1 MESLFEEQDSRGS
14 VEENY
19 EGESTAESGNLESLA
34 GSDDGDRVQP
44 ESAHLKRGLNY
55 YIKREDTRERYY
67 VSGIWKVADVE
78 TVSRLYQRLD
88 QCNSSI
94 RFLYAFLDD
103 NHVHVIHDCTYTSS
117 ACRCFKP
124 KLIRKRSVRRQLFE
138 LERADVDAIINYF
151 FSRGKIYVY
160 GKMRIYQGAGF
171 SNRVV
176 YNRPNED
183 TWQRALQSKNV
194 SIPFPSD
201 EAIPRYYQTGAG
213 FDSEALFGDDATDE
227 ASVSENQGATRTSD
241 QRSIYSA
248 RTRRYHPYGLR
259 GNRTTATAEEIEKE
273 LLMILCTPLQETLI
287 SEDFQNNRVLKYLDE
302 TEQSV
307 KSALRCVDLK
317 FKNMSIGKLIEFYK
331 TKENFKY
338 GHPLW
343 FSHSISKFSE
353 TYMSITKSYN
363 VLILWIAFEFCGL
376 DVDEM
381 MEYNKDDLNLDTWIQ
396 ISTFVKKVFLWLQGK
411 FGRKYTLY
419 FIGPTQCGK
428 TMFADMIMDF
438 RLSVGVLKNFNKNT
452 TFPLNSCNNKD
463 MYYLNEP
470 NISPDHLEEW
480 KKLSGGDR
488 HNIDVKYKQGTTQAG
503 SKVLLTGNNYALPRD
518 PIFNSRIE
526 YFHCKYA
533 PFLRLTNSK
542 RYHPLALI
550 KLLEVAED
558 VLEEKI
564 VTDDI
569 IIVDNEVEYITV

>member
-1 MESLFEEQDSRGS
+1 MESLLEEQDSRGS
-14 VEENY
+14 FTQSN
-19 EGESTAESGNLESLA
+19 EGESAPEFRSNEFVA
-34 GSDDGDRVQP
+34 GSDDGTRIQP
-44 ESAHLKRGLNY
+44 ESIHLKRGISY
-55 YIKREDTRERYY
+55 YAKREDSRERYY
-67 VSGIWKVADVE
+67 VSGIWKVKDVE
-78 TVSRLYQRLD
+78 TVERLYKRLNE
-88 QCNSSI
+88 CNSAV
-94 RFLYAFLDD
+94 RFLYAFFDD
-103 NHVHVIHDCTYTSS
+103 NHIHVIHDCTYTSS
-117 ACRCFKP
+117 ACRCFKQ
-124 KLIRKRSVRRQLFE
+124 KLLRKRSIRRQLHE
-138 LERADVDAIINYF
+138 LEREDIDSIVNYF
-151 FSRGKIYVY
+151 FQGGKIHVY
-160 GKMRIYQGAGF
+160 GKMRIYQGTGF
-171 SNRVV
+171 SHRIT

-183 TWQRALQSKNV
+183 TWKRALQSKDV
-194 SIPFPSD
+194 RIPFADD
-201 EAIPRYYQTGAG
+201 EVIFGFNQGGAG
-213 FDSEALFGDDATDE
+213 FDSETIFGDDATDE
-227 ASVSENQGATRTSD
+227 ASVSENQRTQRQAD
-241 QRSIYSA
+241 QRSIHSSKSH
-248 RTRRYHPYGLR
+248 RYNPYGLR
-259 GNRTTATAEEIEKE
+259 GNRNTATAEEIEKE
-273 LLMILCTPLQETLI
+273 LLAILCTPLQETLI
-287 SEDFQNNRVLKYLDE
+287 SEDFQNNRNLKYLDE

-331 TKENFKY
+331 AKDNFKY

-343 FSHSISKFSE
+343 FSSSISKFSE

-363 VLILWIAFEFCGL
+363 LLILWIAYEFCGL
-376 DVDEM
+376 DVDDM
-381 MEYNKDDLNLDTWIQ
+381 MEYNKEDLNLDIWIQ
-396 ISTFVKKVFLWLQGK
+396 ISTFIKKVFLWLQGK
-411 FGRKYTLY
+411 FGRKFTLY

-428 TMFADMIMDF
+428 TMFADLLMDF

-463 MYYLNEP
+463 VYYLNEP

-518 PIFNSRIE
+518 AIFNSRIE

-569 IIVDNEVEYITV
+569 VVMDNEVEYITV